1 MNPTFG
7 WFYLIDFKLV
17 DNEIYIRMDDIEI
30 NYIGEEE
37 GIDESEELNDN
48 YESRTV
54 RVNKDGKKIRPR
66 KRYVL
71 DQENEFQQS
80 SRI

>member
-1 MNPTFG
+1 MGSLTNKYLLIYNLSQAFG

-37 GIDESEELNDN
+37 GIEESEELNDD

-54 RVNKDGKKIRPR
+54 RVNKDGKKIRG
-66 KRYVL
+66 K
-71 DQENEFQQS
+71 DMF
-80 SRI
+80 